1 MALKA
6 RRLYRPKIKEISGV
20 DSPAHLAPGWL
31 VKKQTNETGD
41 EELVRRIVAEV
52 EKEEHRDVA
61 ELVEALEGAG
71 KDSAAQVLDALA
83 PIFADAPRN
92 VKGALATLTAWLDED
107 DDETHETHE
116 TDETHEKPTKKEQA
130 MNTGTLRRV
139 TKADA
144 WARMTAEAAEVQKA
158 AAAGGQ
164 QLTREQAMVEVG
176 RINPELLEEYQKAA
190 PDPEPAPVV
199 EKVAPL
205 PGHAEFE
212 RLDAYVESVA
222 IAKGISRDAA
232 NRAAMATAEG
242 QALRA
247 AHNAAAGF

>member
-6 RRLYRPKIKEISGV
+6 RRLFRPKITEISGV

-31 VKKQTNETGD
+31 VAKQAGEAGD
-41 EELVRRIVAEV
+41 EELVRRIVAKV
-52 EKEEHRDVA
+52 EEEEHRDVA
-61 ELVEALEGAG
+61 ELVEALDGAG
-71 KDSAAQVLDALA
+71 NDSAAQVLDALA
-83 PIFADAPRN
+83 PIFADAPLN
-92 VKGALATLTAWLDED
+92 VRDALDTLTGWLGED
-107 DDETHETHE
+107 DDVADETEQ
-116 TDETHEKPTKKEQA
+116 THEKPTKKEQA
-130 MNTGTLRRV
+130 MSTGTLKWGKV
-139 TKADA
+139 TKAAVWD
-144 WARMTAEAAEVQKA
+144 RMTAEAAEVQKSA
-158 AAAGGQ
+158 SARGQ

-176 RINPELLEEYQKAA
+176 RIKPELLEEYQNAA

-222 IAKGISRDAA
+222 KRKGITRDAA
-232 NRAAMATAEG
+232 IRAAMAEPEG